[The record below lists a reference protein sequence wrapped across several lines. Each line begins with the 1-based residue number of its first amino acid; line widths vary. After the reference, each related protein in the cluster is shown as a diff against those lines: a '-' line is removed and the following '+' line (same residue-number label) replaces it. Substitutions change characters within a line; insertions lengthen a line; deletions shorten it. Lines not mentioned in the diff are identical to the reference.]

1 MCVCVC
7 VRACVRVCV
16 CVCVFE
22 RLCSVSIEML
32 MDADVI
38 GLFWFCSVIFCNY
51 SSRDILKQRRL
62 KKNAI

>member
-1 MCVCVC
+1 MS
-7 VRACVRVCV
+7 
-16 CVCVFE
+16 E
-22 RLCSVSIEML
+22 RSYHGLHLAPEML

-51 SSRDILKQRRL
+51 SSRDILKQTRL